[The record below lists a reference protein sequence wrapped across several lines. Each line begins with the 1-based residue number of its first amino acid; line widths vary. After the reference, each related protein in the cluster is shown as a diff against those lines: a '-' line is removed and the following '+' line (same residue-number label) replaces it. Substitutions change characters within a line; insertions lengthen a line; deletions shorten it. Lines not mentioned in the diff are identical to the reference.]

1 MQTNASTP
9 AQTVFVVDD
18 DDGMRVGLDSLV
30 RSVGYRTKHFVS
42 ARAFLDSGQYNEPGC
57 LVLDVRL
64 PGMSGLEFQELLVER
79 GVTMPIVFM
88 TGHGDI
94 PMTVRTMKAGAVDF
108 LTKPFREQDMLDAL
122 QTALKKD
129 LKIRAEL
136 DQTAD
141 ARNRYRSLTTREQEV
156 LRLVVQGKMNKQ
168 IAFDLGLSEITVKIH
183 RGNAIRK
190 MGTTSI
196 PQLVR
201 AVESLGASDTTVGT
215 HPHV

>member
-1 MQTNASTP
+1 
-9 AQTVFVVDD
+9 
-18 DDGMRVGLDSLV
+18 MRDGLDNLV

-42 ARAFLDSGQYNEPGC
+42 APAFLDSGQYNDPGC
-57 LVLDVRL
+57 LLLDVRL
-64 PGMSGLEFQELLVER
+64 PGMSGLEFQELLAER
-79 GVTMPIVFM
+79 GVRMPIVFM

-122 QTALKKD
+122 ESALKKD
-129 LKIRAEL
+129 RKIRAEL
-136 DQTAD
+136 DQIAD
-141 ARNRYRSLTTREQEV
+141 ARNRYDSLTSREQEV
-156 LRLVVQGKMNKQ
+156 LRLVVQGQMNKQ
-168 IAFDLGLSEITVKIH
+168 IAFELGLSEITVKIH

-201 AVESLGASDTTVGT
+201 AVESLGASESTAGS
-215 HPHV
+215 HPQV